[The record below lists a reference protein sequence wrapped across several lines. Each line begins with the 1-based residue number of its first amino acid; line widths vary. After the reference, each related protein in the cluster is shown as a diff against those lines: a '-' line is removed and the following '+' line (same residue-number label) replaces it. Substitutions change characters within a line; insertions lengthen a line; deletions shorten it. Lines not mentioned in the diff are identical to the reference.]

1 TVVSFDVLDGILYLY
16 VQRDDPD
23 RIVWTLREVSLSNG
37 TWTDVQLGAFVPPSA
52 RERITGTR
60 GQQVLATASG
70 VFYLLWEV
78 ASLRPIDRNSLSVFR
93 LWPDGRTERLG
104 NTTPPLVADRRLAV
118 TSDGAYWLGPDGQT
132 IQAVSA
138 TGGTVHTAL
147 SIEGNGANYLFPSD
161 RLCTL
166 AAYPAQLF
174 AFRCTTLDG
183 PFDSRFRLL
192 AVDPVRGP
200 STETL
205 KRRPG
210 GS

>member
-1 TVVSFDVLDGILYLY
+1 M
-16 VQRDDPD
+16 
-23 RIVWTLREVSLSNG
+23 
-37 TWTDVQLGAFVPPSA
+37 
-52 RERITGTR
+52 
-60 GQQVLATASG
+60 
-70 VFYLLWEV
+70 
-78 ASLRPIDRNSLSVFR
+78 
-93 LWPDGRTERLG
+93 
-104 NTTPPLVADRRLAV
+104 

-138 TGGTVHTAL
+138 TGGAVHTAL

-192 AVDPVRGP
+192 AVDPVRGT

-205 KRRPG
+205 KRRAAG
-210 GS
+210 IGSFIAVGALAYWFETASLSDVPRLHSSE